1 MNKFEDAFFED
12 EWREGFFVESKM
24 KRAWAAQM
32 VVLEEIDRIC
42 KSHGIQYFADSGTLL
57 GAVRHKGFI
66 PWDDDIDIAM
76 KRNDYNKFMQVV
88 REELPAGWA
97 LCNAAVSH
105 GGEWGQAF
113 ARVINGK
120 KICFN
125 EEHLTKYYGCP
136 YVVGVDIFPLDN
148 LPDDKEEQ
156 IILYSLMKIAYGIIF
171 DLQKNEL
178 ETANKR
184 LMELEQYCNIKLD
197 RNGNLQRQLFQL
209 MDTLSSSY
217 LNDETA
223 ELVLYSWWAY
233 KDKKYSYKQE
243 WYKESI
249 EVPFENMMIP
259 IPIGFDGAL
268 KAMYGEDYMVPVR
281 GTADHDYPF
290 YKKYDVMIEEKRKQN
305 ETI

>member
-1 MNKFEDAFFED
+1 MIKYEDSFFED
-12 EWREGFFVESKM
+12 EWREDFFVESKM
-24 KRAWAAQM
+24 KRAWAAKM

-42 KSHGIQYFADSGTLL
+42 KAHGIQYFADWGTLL

-76 KRNDYNKFMQVV
+76 KRKDYNKFMQVAKA
-88 REELPAGWA
+88 ELPAGWV
-97 LCNAAVSH
+97 LCNAAVPQ
-105 GGEWGQAF
+105 GEEWGQAF

-120 KICFN
+120 KICFA
-125 EEHLTKYYGCP
+125 EEHLAQYYGCP
-136 YVVGVDIFPLDN
+136 YIVGVDIFPLDN

-184 LMELEQYCNIKLD
+184 LIELEQYCNIKLD
-197 RNGNLQRQLFQL
+197 RNGNLQKQLFQL

-243 WYKESI
+243 WYEESI

-259 IPIGFDGAL
+259 IPIGYDEAL
-268 KAMYGEDYMVPVR
+268 KVMYGENYMVPII
-281 GTADHDYPF
+281 GAADHEYPF
-290 YKKYDVMIEEKRKQN
+290 YKKYDAMIEEKRKQN